1 MCTTAQSHMRAYRE
15 LPIGPLSP
23 LANTRLLT
31 PVPRPPSRGEFGEQ
45 YFSLSST
52 YFQGRPPKSVNLYW
66 RRFRVAD
73 IPLEDGAAFEA
84 WLRDRWYEKDAL
96 MEQYISTG
104 RFPSSPPSPGEVRAK
119 GEGEFI
125 ETEVRT
131 KFWWEFVQIFV
142 VLGAFGLMGNVLF
155 KLWAGLSHALF

>member
-1 MCTTAQSHMRAYRE
+1 MRAYRE